1 MKTQYW
7 YARILTDSDV
17 YSIRTKSKKE
27 ALRLIKELEQDHHRF
42 GPLVK
47 VHVEGDSLFEI
58 LKEAL
63 GEGPMSAEFSAH
75 YKAGGGA

>member
-27 ALRLIKELEQDHHRF
+27 ALRLIKELDHHRF

-47 VHVEGDSLFEI
+47 VHVEGRSLFEI

-63 GEGPMSAEFSAH
+63 GESSLSAESSAH